1 MLPTTTTTGS
11 AFLQQ
16 VLPLI
21 VLFVVPALALR
32 LLAFIRPRLMAFGS
46 IFPRL
51 WGSTIHGEN
60 EERDDAGG
68 KKPRRARTRAEQQLL
83 AGWSRG
89 EDVYFPGLVNMSGTH
104 CFMNSTLQALAS
116 LSHLPPYL
124 HAIRTRAEALDVP
137 TPVVDALIDLLAAL
151 NTPTPTQTP
160 LRAVA
165 LVEALCTPP
174 PPSSSSASSY
184 SSSSSSSTT
193 AASILSA
200 FWGTHNT
207 STAGGAS
214 KKATALLASHEHQD
228 AQELFQLLSEC
239 VREEGARV
247 WAEAR
252 SGRMLGLASASGF
265 GGTLP
270 SSSPFDGLTATRRA
284 CVRCGYTAAIR
295 HFAFDSVQLALDV
308 GGGVSLSTPL
318 PALLR
323 AYTAPEVLQ
332 DCPCRRCELRATGRR
347 LEEEVRRLEAAASSA
362 KSQQEENEEGT
373 STGLARH
380 RRLKTVRRLEARVRR
395 ALDAGRI
402 EEEELVGE
410 WGDWG
415 GTGDALKGVKMERV
429 AGGVCTRQSMFGRP
443 PPILAL
449 HLNRSVH
456 TGYRVA
462 KNGAFVSFPEIL
474 DMTPYATGGEMSS
487 DFVGLGDRGEREKG
501 RGRCLYRLAAVVCH
515 YGAHSFG
522 HYVCYRR
529 APVLVSSLSPSSASS
544 ASTIAFSSAPSS
556 SSTGLSP
563 SPSYTPAPP
572 TSHGSSGT
580 GTGWLRISDARVER
594 CRVEQVLAEGSAAFM
609 LYYERVVGD
618 GGDDVSSSSSPTPIS
633 AASAAASTSLN
644 EKDEAVGDSAETI
657 RPGPSLSASTSTS
670 TSAAAVPFPGEERRG
685 VADTTVRARVVRSVS
700 LSSRLGTARTDTGT
714 GAGQRT
720 LVGGG
725 SLASTSSSS
734 ASPSVSLAE
743 REKSGMEGGAATAA
757 RGDGD
762 IAVSASASEAD
773 EGEDGWERVESLAG
787 QSQMINGTA
796 APPQPPAASHEDAEN
811 VATPDGKPKN
821 RRKKKGAAARQ
832 KEFLKAI
839 SVN

>member
-1 MLPTTTTTGS
+1 MLPTTTTGAVS
-11 AFLQQ
+11 AFLHQ

-32 LLAFIRPRLMAFGS
+32 LLAFLRPRLMAFGS
-46 IFPRL
+46 ILPRL
-51 WGSTIHGEN
+51 WLWGSPTSIPASEN
-60 EERDDAGG
+60 EKDSCG
-68 KKPRRARTRAEQQLL
+68 KKHNRRARTRAEQQQLL
-83 AGWSRG
+83 AGGSRG

-104 CFMNSTLQALAS
+104 CFMNSTLQALAA

-151 NTPTPTQTP
+151 NTPTSTQTP

-174 PPSSSSASSY
+174 PPLSN
-184 SSSSSSSTT
+184 SSSSTSPYSSSLT
-193 AASILSA
+193 SGSAPTTSAASILSA
-200 FWGTHNT
+200 FWSSGTNST

-247 WAEAR
+247 WRER
-252 SGRMLGLASASGF
+252 GSASGF
-265 GGTLP
+265 A
-270 SSSPFDGLTATRRA
+270 SSSLGLDFGAPFDGLTATRRA

-295 HFAFDSVQLALDV
+295 HFAFDSVQLALDL
-308 GGGVSLSTPL
+308 GGGVSGTPL
-318 PALLR
+318 SALLR

-347 LEEEVRRLEAAASSA
+347 LQEEVRRLEAAASSSSVEGQVNGHVHEGMIKKHRSGKE
-362 KSQQEENEEGT
+362 KSQQHENDDGEGA
-373 STGLARH
+373 STGIARH

-402 EEEELVGE
+402 EEEELEAG
-410 WGDWG
+410 GDQAKERESMLLR

-429 AGGVCTRQSMFGRP
+429 AGGVCTRQSMFGRA

-462 KNGAFVSFPEIL
+462 KNGAFVAFPEIL

-487 DFVGLGDRGEREKG
+487 DFGGVVDAYAAREGGKGGGEGPESEREKG

-529 APVLVSSLSPSSASS
+529 APVGVSSSSSSAPASSSAAPPFTSSSPSS
-544 ASTIAFSSAPSS
+544 T
-556 SSTGLSP
+556 
-563 SPSYTPAPP
+563 YTPAPP
-572 TSHGSSGT
+572 SAYGSSGT

-594 CRVEQVLAEGSAAFM
+594 CGVEQVLAEGSAAFM
-609 LYYERVVGD
+609 LYYERV
-618 GGDDVSSSSSPTPIS
+618 
-633 AASAAASTSLN
+633 
-644 EKDEAVGDSAETI
+644 
-657 RPGPSLSASTSTS
+657 
-670 TSAAAVPFPGEERRG
+670 
-685 VADTTVRARVVRSVS
+685 
-700 LSSRLGTARTDTGT
+700 
-714 GAGQRT
+714 
-720 LVGGG
+720 
-725 SLASTSSSS
+725 
-734 ASPSVSLAE
+734 
-743 REKSGMEGGAATAA
+743 
-757 RGDGD
+757 
-762 IAVSASASEAD
+762 
-773 EGEDGWERVESLAG
+773 
-787 QSQMINGTA
+787 
-796 APPQPPAASHEDAEN
+796 
-811 VATPDGKPKN
+811 
-821 RRKKKGAAARQ
+821 
-832 KEFLKAI
+832 
-839 SVN
+839 